1 MEAGGKVIDTKGHLG
16 GVSIGSVDKERGEG
30 GRRAA
35 AVEVGAVLHAAGQQE
50 DRLESETRKREGHG
64 YW

>member
-1 MEAGGKVIDTKGHLG
+1 MRHLG

-30 GRRAA
+30 RRRAA
-35 AVEVGAVLHAAGQQE
+35 AVEVGAVLHAAGEQE

-64 YW
+64 FW